1 MATIRDVAKLAGVSV
16 ATVSR
21 VLNQNGYVNKETEK
35 TVMQSMKELSFEPSQ
50 VARRLAGKT
59 MKTIS
64 LILPDISNPFFPELA
79 RGVEDIAQ
87 QHQFNV
93 FLGNSD
99 NLEKKEKSYID
110 VMQKKSI
117 DGLII
122 VSNTVEEETIRKL
135 QNAKIPVV
143 LLDRPLTGN
152 NCSIVRARNS
162 EGAQLAVKHLFE
174 VGCKKIAHI
183 SGPDNINP
191 AYERLIAYTDMVSD
205 YDWFSESLIEEGG
218 FDIKGGREAMK
229 RLLQS
234 NADIDGVFA
243 GNDLMALGAL
253 KELLQMGIKVPE
265 QIAICGFDGIQLTEY
280 TEPGITT
287 IAQPIY
293 EMGAL
298 ATEVLIKKIQ
308 GEEHENKIFELPVK
322 LIQRNSTNKNHV
334 QMGGLA
340 WRKK

>member
-1 MATIRDVAKLAGVSV
+1 MATIRDVAKMAGVSV

-35 TVMQSMKELSFEPSQ
+35 AVLKSMKELSFEPNP
-50 VARRLAGKT
+50 VARGLAGKT

-79 RGVEDIAQ
+79 RGVEDVAQ
-87 QHQFNV
+87 KHKFNV

-99 NLEKKEKSYID
+99 NLESKEKSYIEI
-110 VMQKKSI
+110 MQKKSI

-122 VSNTVEEETIRKL
+122 VSNTVEEETIKKL

-143 LLDRPLTGN
+143 LLDRPLTGK

-162 EGAQLAVKHLFE
+162 EGAQMAVKHLLE
-174 VGCKKIAHI
+174 AGCKKIAHI
-183 SGPDNINP
+183 SGPKNINP
-191 AYERLIAYTDMVSD
+191 AYERMLAYTEMTSAHE
-205 YDWFSESLIEEGG
+205 WFNPTLIEEGG
-218 FDIKGGREAMK
+218 FDIQGGREAMK
-229 RLLQS
+229 RLLRS
-234 NADIDGVFA
+234 NPDIDGVFA

-253 KELLQMGIKVPE
+253 KELLQMGVKVPE
-265 QIAICGFDGIQLTEY
+265 QVAICGFDGIQLTEY

-298 ATEVLIKKIQ
+298 ATEVLIKKIK
-308 GEEHENKIFELPVK
+308 GEEHENKVFELPVR
-322 LIQRNSTNKNHV
+322 LIQRKSTNKNSLSFQEALH
-334 QMGGLA
+334 GE
-340 WRKK
+340 

>member
-1 MATIRDVAKLAGVSV
+1 MTTIRDVAKMAGVSV

-21 VLNQNGYVNKETEK
+21 VLNKNGYVNKDTEN
-35 TVMQSMKELSFEPSQ
+35 TVMQTMKELNFEPSP
-50 VARRLAGKT
+50 VARGLAGKT

-79 RGVEDIAQ
+79 RAVEDVAQ

-93 FLGNSD
+93 FLCNSD

-122 VSNTVEEETIRKL
+122 VSNTVEEETIKKL
-135 QNAKIPVV
+135 QSSKIPVV
-143 LLDRPLTGN
+143 LLDRPFTNN
-152 NCSIVRARNS
+152 NCSIVRAQNT
-162 EGAQLAVKHLFE
+162 EGAHVAVKHLLD

-183 SGPDNINP
+183 SGPKIVNP
-191 AYERLIAYTDMVSD
+191 AHERLIGYTEMVSHF
-205 YDWFSESLIEEGG
+205 DWFNDSFIEEGG

-229 RLLQS
+229 RLLIS
-234 NADIDGVFA
+234 NPDIDGVFA

-253 KELLQMGIKVPE
+253 KELLHMGIKVPE
-265 QIAICGFDGIQLTEY
+265 QVAICGFDGIQLTEY

-298 ATEVLIKKIQ
+298 ATDVLIQKIKR
-308 GEEHENKIFELPVK
+308 ELNENKTFELPVK
-322 LIQRNSTNKNHV
+322 LIIRKST
-334 QMGGLA
+334 
-340 WRKK
+340 KK